1 MKAIKCTVFVISAVI
16 IVCTLCSCSVRRPV
30 KIIQNNP
37 PETKKPI
44 GTSVPAPE
52 ITPSQSYISAKTG
65 DESITLTTPEGT
77 IEVEYSYIEEYI
89 YMQEWNYEEDKL
101 ISGDETDQYI
111 SGKMLA
117 GEDEEYSLHI
127 HKAVKKYI
135 AIYYKGQQLIFNLS
149 SAEATENCY
158 NAIKSHMS

>member
-1 MKAIKCTVFVISAVI
+1 MEI
-16 IVCTLCSCSVRRPV
+16 REYGRY
-30 KIIQNNP
+30 N
-37 PETKKPI
+37 E
-44 GTSVPAPE
+44 PE
-52 ITPSQSYISAKTG
+52 ILRLYESVGWTAYTSYPEALRKGFENSML
-65 DESITLTTPEGT
+65 TLAAYEG
-77 IEVEYSYIEEYI
+77 
-89 YMQEWNYEEDKL
+89 DKL

>member
-1 MKAIKCTVFVISAVI
+1 MKAIKCTVLVISAVI

-37 PETKKPI
+37 PETTKPI

-65 DESITLTTPEGT
+65 NESFTLTTPEGT

-101 ISGDETDQYI
+101 ISGAQSPI
-111 SGKMLA
+111 R
-117 GEDEEYSLHI
+117 HI
-127 HKAVKKYI
+127 VH
-135 AIYYKGQQLIFNLS
+135 
-149 SAEATENCY
+149 
-158 NAIKSHMS
+158 